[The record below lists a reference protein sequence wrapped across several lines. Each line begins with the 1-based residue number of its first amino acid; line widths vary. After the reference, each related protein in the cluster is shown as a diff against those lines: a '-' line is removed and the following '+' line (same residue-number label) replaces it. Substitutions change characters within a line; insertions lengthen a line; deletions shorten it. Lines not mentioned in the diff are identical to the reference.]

1 MSGRHTSPSRWPI
14 WEPRV
19 ETRRATPED
28 QKRFPN
34 AQYIHTM
41 YQHPMNEAAKRIAE
55 AESIG
60 PRYYGNHIA
69 RLREVHK
76 AKEADHD

>member
-1 MSGRHTSPSRWPI
+1 VSDQHTSSSRWPI

-34 AQYIHTM
+34 AHYIHTV

-55 AESIG
+55 VERIDPS
-60 PRYYGNHIA
+60 YYDNHIA

-76 AKEADHD
+76 AKETNQ

>member
-1 MSGRHTSPSRWPI
+1 
-14 WEPRV
+14 V

-34 AQYIHTM
+34 AQYIYTM

-60 PRYYGNHIA
+60 PRYYDNPIA
-69 RLREVHK
+69 RLREAHK
-76 AKEADHD
+76 ANETDQ